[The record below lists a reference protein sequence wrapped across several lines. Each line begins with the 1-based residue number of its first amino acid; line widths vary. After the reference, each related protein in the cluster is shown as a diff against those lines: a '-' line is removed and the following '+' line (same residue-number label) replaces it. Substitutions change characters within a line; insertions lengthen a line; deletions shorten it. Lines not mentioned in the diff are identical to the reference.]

1 MQAAS
6 QVDAQLL
13 QSNVNCV
20 AYSSQRVI
28 TAQLEIEVAAKRQS
42 VQSSDIVD
50 IVELVLHTF
59 TTSSLTLDS
68 EANTGNVF
76 RCIEG
81 R

>member
-28 TAQLEIEVAAKRQS
+28 TAQLEIEVAAKRAS
-42 VQSSDIVD
+42 
-50 IVELVLHTF
+50 
-59 TTSSLTLDS
+59 
-68 EANTGNVF
+68 
-76 RCIEG
+76 RCKAVT
-81 R
+81 